1 MKCFKCGNNVLP
13 GSSTCP
19 CCGNVVNKRIE
30 TERTKNK
37 KVNVR
42 TYRENK
48 KNINSYNKPN
58 VINNSPIY
66 NEKSVKGVAT
76 FIKVFIVV
84 FFILPFCAV
93 FFTLMFGINSEFDEY
108 DVNDDIHYEENV
120 SNLFQIDKVTVD
132 EGRRAK
138 SGDLVFVLNNE
149 NDVDAEITLKIT
161 FFDVNNNVV
170 DSETEYVGMS
180 ANATQV
186 AIINSSLLG
195 DYTSY
200 EVLLEGRKAYWD
212 YVYIN
217 PKEIELTDNGSSLVG
232 DYTNVNK
239 KIASSQMCL
248 LLYNDSLL
256 VDTICSYEL
265 NIDKNETRE
274 FNFSYYFDKKYNGLE
289 FTKYE
294 LYLASARY
302 DI

>member
-58 VINNSPIY
+58 IINNSPIY

-84 FFILPFCAV
+84 FFVLPFCAV
-93 FFTLMFGINSEFDEY
+93 FFTLMFEINSEFDEY
-108 DVNDDIHYEENV
+108 DINDDIHYEENV

-138 SGDLVFVLNNE
+138 S
-149 NDVDAEITLKIT
+149 
-161 FFDVNNNVV
+161 
-170 DSETEYVGMS
+170 
-180 ANATQV
+180 
-186 AIINSSLLG
+186 
-195 DYTSY
+195 
-200 EVLLEGRKAYWD
+200 
-212 YVYIN
+212 
-217 PKEIELTDNGSSLVG
+217 
-232 DYTNVNK
+232 
-239 KIASSQMCL
+239 
-248 LLYNDSLL
+248 
-256 VDTICSYEL
+256 
-265 NIDKNETRE
+265 
-274 FNFSYYFDKKYNGLE
+274 
-289 FTKYE
+289 
-294 LYLASARY
+294 
-302 DI
+302 